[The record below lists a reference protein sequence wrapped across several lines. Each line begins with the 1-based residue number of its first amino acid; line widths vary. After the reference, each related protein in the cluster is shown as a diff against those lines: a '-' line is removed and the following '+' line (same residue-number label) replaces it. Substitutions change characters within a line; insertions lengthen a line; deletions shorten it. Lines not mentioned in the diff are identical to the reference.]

1 MSIIVSLTSTA
12 SRLEILRYTLISLT
26 EQTHKPNSIIVNLS
40 KEAYLMDKG
49 VSELPA
55 WFSLFEDKGVQVN
68 WVENTG
74 SYRKLL
80 PRLSEASDDDVI
92 VTCDDDVIYA
102 PHWLASLIKTAD
114 EFPNHIVCGR
124 ARKPSVNFLK
134 KQQSYLHWSVVKPGS
149 EGAQLVPIG
158 IAGVVYRPAL
168 LDIDFILKKD
178 FLEEAPKQ
186 DDLWF
191 KVASRRKGTL
201 VKVSN
206 EAESAVFPIET
217 KNSLS
222 SSNAG
227 GQYVSK
233 WNNVLSSLAERV
245 LVRIKAYLG
254 FAVNGNDKVWRH
266 LTEKYFR

>member
-1 MSIIVSLTSTA
+1 MPITISLTSTS

-26 EQTHKPNSIIVNLS
+26 EQLQKPDYIVVNLS
-40 KEAYLMDKG
+40 KDAYLMDEGVQQLPSWFSAFEEKG
-49 VSELPA
+49 V
-55 WFSLFEDKGVQVN
+55 KVN

-80 PRLSEASDDDVI
+80 PILNDAAGEDII

-102 PHWLASLIKTAD
+102 PHWLASLMKTAN
-114 EFPNHIVCGR
+114 EFPDHIVCGR
-124 ARKPSVNFLK
+124 ARQPSVNFLK

-149 EGAQLVPIG
+149 EGMQLVPIG
-158 IAGVVYRPAL
+158 IAGVVYRLNL
-168 LDIDFILKKD
+168 LDIEFIFRKG

-191 KVASRRKGTL
+191 KVASKRKGTSI
-201 VKVSN
+201 KVSS

-233 WNNVLSSLAERV
+233 WNNVLSSLTERV
-245 LVRIKAYLG
+245 LVRTKAYLG

-266 LTEKYFR
+266 LTEKYF

>member
-1 MSIIVSLTSTA
+1 MSIIVSLTSTS

-26 EQTHKPNSIIVNLS
+26 EQNLKPDRIIVNLS
-40 KEAYLMDKG
+40 ENAYLMDEG
-49 VSELPA
+49 VDKLPI
-55 WFSLFEDKGVQVN
+55 WFSSFEDKGVEVN

-80 PRLSEASDDDVI
+80 PILSEAAENDII

-102 PHWLASLIKTAD
+102 PHWLESLMRTAA
-114 EFPNHIVCGR
+114 EFPDHIVCGR
-124 ARKPSVNFLK
+124 ARRPSKNFLN
-134 KQQSYLHWSVVKPGS
+134 KQQSYLHWAVVKPGS
-149 EGAQLVPIG
+149 KGADLVPIG
-158 IAGVVYRPAL
+158 IAGVVYRRNL

-178 FLEEAPKQ
+178 YLKEAPRQ

-191 KVASRRKGTL
+191 KVASQRKGTS
-201 VKVSN
+201 VKVSDR
-206 EAESAVFPIET
+206 AESAVFPIET
-217 KNSLS
+217 KSSLS

-233 WNNVLSSLAERV
+233 WNNVLSSLFERV
-245 LVRIKAYLG
+245 LVRLKAYLG

-266 LTEKYFR
+266 LIGKYF